1 MDYNATIDQ
10 QGYVLS
16 YSWFYFAFKNSFN
29 WSRLYYSLTKE
40 KQEQRKII
48 VYIYNDNSLQYIQ
61 NCVHLRHGNIQSL
74 CLMSLIFLNIV
85 LWSLFDLLYYHTIFQ
100 LIEPKA
106 KNEPVDWD
114 KVAMFRTEVEKTV
127 GYLENVWLKDRPFL
141 CGNELSVADIL
152 GICELM
158 QLNAVHEEK
167 LYEDNAVVKAWA
179 DRVKQRLQP
188 HFDEAH
194 KMTYRTREM
203 YPSIAKQLAKL

>member
-1 MDYNATIDQ
+1 MPQLRNRILFCHNLDSILHSKTFPT
-10 QGYVLS
+10 VLKMAS
-16 YSWFYFAFKNSFN
+16 YSCWHKKKTTIKKHS
-29 WSRLYYSLTKE
+29 S
-40 KQEQRKII
+40 
-48 VYIYNDNSLQYIQ
+48 VYIIAIHYSIYAIAYIFAT
-61 NCVHLRHGNIQSL
+61 VTSNIYVEYRWI
-74 CLMSLIFLNIV
+74 SLIFLI
-85 LWSLFDLLYYHTIFQ
+85 LFFDLCYYLTIFQ

-141 CGNELSVADIL
+141 CGNEISVADIL

-158 QLNAVHEEK
+158 QLNGVHEEK

-179 DRVKQRLQP
+179 ERVKKRLQP

-194 KMTYRTREM
+194 KMTFRTREM
-203 YPSIAKQLAKL
+203 YPTIAKQLAKL